1 MTRPAGAPTTSRLPL
16 STALAFAAT
25 SLPLSALGLAVA
37 VHLPAYF
44 AANIGVPL
52 AVVAA
57 AFGTVRLID
66 VPIEVALGLGMDRT
80 RSRFGRYRLWTLLGA
95 PFLMLGLY
103 MLLTAGRGVGS
114 GYLITWLLVM
124 YLGVS
129 ILMLS
134 HHAWAATLAKSYDD
148 RARLFGVMAA
158 VGVLGAVTVLAIPI
172 VMEQLGYG
180 EAQGVRAMVWYL
192 IVLAPIAV
200 AVVVWRTPET
210 ITREVPGQRFRLRDY
225 LEIVTDRN
233 MSRILL
239 VDLMVSLGP
248 GWMAALYILYSRD
261 YMQFTAG
268 EANILLLVY
277 ILAGIA
283 GAPCLAWLATKI
295 SKHRTVMFIA
305 AAYSLLLISLPFL
318 PKGSVLAS
326 LPTLF
331 FTGFMAQGFNVLT
344 RAMTADVA
352 DEMRLKQG
360 KERSG
365 LLYAMTTLTTKIA
378 AGVSIFLTFGVLSRM
393 GYDPQLG
400 QRNSPEAI
408 QALMLSFVVGP
419 VFFVMLGAACLIGY
433 RLTAERAAEVRRQLE
448 ARDAVLDLSG
458 ALVSLTGEERE
469 APRPPGPPQSRKPG
483 PASLAE

>member
-1 MTRPAGAPTTSRLPL
+1 VTTAAAAPASGRLPL

-25 SLPLSALGLAVA
+25 SLPLNALAIAVA

-66 VPIEVALGLGMDRT
+66 VPIEVLLGLGMDKT
-80 RSRFGRYRLWTLLGA
+80 KSRFGRYRLWTLLGA

-103 MLLTAGRGVGS
+103 MLLTAGRGVGTS
-114 GYLITWLLVM
+114 YLIVWLLVM

-134 HHAWAATLAKSYDD
+134 HQAWAATLAKSYED
-148 RARLFGVMAA
+148 RARLFGIMAA
-158 VGVLGAVTVLAIPI
+158 VGVLGAVSVLLIPI
-172 VMEQLGYG
+172 VMERMGYG
-180 EAQGVRAMVWYL
+180 EAQGVRAMIWYL
-192 IVLAPIAV
+192 ILLAPV
-200 AVVVWRTPET
+200 AVGFVVWRTPET
-210 ITREVPGQRFRLRDY
+210 LAREAPGQKFRLRDY
-225 LEIVTDRN
+225 LEIVTDHS
-233 MSRILL
+233 MARILL

-268 EANILLLVY
+268 EANILLAVY
-277 ILAGIA
+277 VLAGVA
-283 GAPCLAWLATKI
+283 GAPSLAWLATRI
-295 SKHRTVMFIA
+295 SKHRTVMLTA
-305 AAYSLLLISLPFL
+305 VGYSLLLVALPFL
-318 PKGSVLAS
+318 PKGNVVAS
-326 LPTLF
+326 LPILF
-331 FTGFMAQGFNVLT
+331 FTGFLSAGFNVLT

-378 AGVSIFLTFGVLSRM
+378 AGVSIFLTFGVLSRL
-393 GYDPQLG
+393 GYDATLG
-400 QRNSPEAI
+400 QQNTPEAI

-419 VFFVMLGAACLIGY
+419 VVFVMLGAACLIGY
-433 RLTAERAAEVRRQLE
+433 RLSAERAAEVRRQLE
-448 ARDAVLDLSG
+448 ERDLAFDAAAAV
-458 ALVSLTGEERE
+458 VSLTGEERE
-469 APRPPGPPQSRKPG
+469 SPRPPPG
-483 PASLAE
+483 VTQPAARPS